1 MTKLRAV
8 KGMHDLLP
16 ERAPAWRRV
25 EETFRDWA
33 ERHGYGE
40 LRTPIVEPTD
50 LFVRSLGEATDIVEK
65 EMYTFRDKGDDSLTL
80 RPEGTASAVRAY
92 LQHAV
97 HAKEPVTRW
106 YYLGPMF
113 RRERPAKGRY
123 RQFHQLGVEC
133 FGDPS
138 PHADAEVVGL
148 ASRFLEAL
156 GIEGASLRL
165 GTLGGPESRSA
176 WKDALRTHY
185 RPHLPT
191 LCDDCR
197 RRFEENPL
205 RLLDCKVPRD
215 TELARGAPRALDH
228 LRPEDA
234 EHFETLRRLLEA
246 MGVEHEVD
254 PHLARG
260 LDYYGRTVFEFHG
273 SGGGLGAQSALGGG
287 GRYDRLVERF
297 GGPPTPAV
305 GFAMGLE
312 RLLLATPSAPSPP
325 PPDAFLVAAS
335 VAQRDRLAVLAH
347 ELRAQGLRVEADLRG
362 GSLRS
367 QLRRADRSGARFAL
381 LLGEDEAAR
390 GVVQIKDMRG
400 RAEPREVPLR
410 ELGAWLRA
418 APDGSSQPAAGNST
432 NK

>member
-16 ERAPAWRRV
+16 EQAPAWRRV

-33 ERHGYGE
+33 ERYGYGE
-40 LRTPIVEPTD
+40 LRTPVVEPTE
-50 LFVRSLGEATDIVEK
+50 LFVRSIGQATDIVEK
-65 EMYTFRDKGDDSLTL
+65 EMYTFRDKGDAWLTL

-92 LQHAV
+92 LQHAI
-97 HAKEPVTRW
+97 HAREPVTRW
-106 YYLGPMF
+106 FYMGPMF

-133 FGDPS
+133 FGDPT
-138 PHADAEVVGL
+138 PYADAEVVAL

-156 GIEGASLRL
+156 GIRSVSLRL
-165 GTLGGPESRSA
+165 GTLGGPESRKA
-176 WKDALRTHY
+176 WKAALREYY
-185 RPHLPT
+185 RPHLEE

-197 RRFEENPL
+197 RRFEDNPL

-215 TELARGAPRALDH
+215 AERAQAAPRALDH
-228 LRPEDA
+228 LLPEDL
-234 EHFETLRRLLEA
+234 EHFESLCSTLDRL
-246 MGVEHEVD
+246 GIRYDVD

-260 LDYYGRTVFEFHG
+260 LDYYGRTVFELHG
-273 SGGGLGAQSALGGG
+273 SGEGLGAQSALGGG

-297 GGPPTPAV
+297 GGPTTPAV

-312 RLLLATPSAPSPP
+312 RLLLAMPSAPRARPA
-325 PPDAFLVAAS
+325 DAFVVAAS
-335 VAQRDRLAVLAH
+335 PALRERAALLAH
-347 ELRAQGLRVEADLRG
+347 QLRGQGLRIETDLRG

-381 LLGEDEAAR
+381 LLGEAEVAR
-390 GVVQIKDMRG
+390 GTVQVKDLRG
-400 RAEPREVPLR
+400 GSETEQVPFG
-410 ELGAWLRA
+410 ELPERLGTTVAA
-418 APDGSSQPAAGNST
+418 APPPPDP
-432 NK
+432 